1 MIKIREF
8 DKKDTN
14 KAIQFAITGMHFDWY
29 LKNRFLLNL
38 YGRYFWNLEISRAT
52 QVIAAYDEDRF
63 VGVLLAAIEGGV
75 REHASIGKTMYVKW
89 FEWMQRIFFKGSAD
103 LYEETTRE
111 LLAAYRKGHAPDG
124 EIIFLAADPE
134 AKTRGIG
141 SALLAELERREAG
154 QLVFLHTD
162 NACTYPFYEHRGFER
177 VGEKEIVLEFGSK
190 CVPLQCFLYAK
201 RLGR

>member
-75 REHASIGKTMYVKW
+75 REHA
-89 FEWMQRIFFKGSAD
+89 
-103 LYEETTRE
+103 
-111 LLAAYRKGHAPDG
+111 PDG

-190 CVPLQCFLYAK
+190 RVPLQCFLYAK